1 MQDRAGTISIRI
13 DMGFKKTT
21 FSIVQ
26 TKFVEDLL
34 LMIWDKEGKKDTEY
48 ALFYAG
54 EPGNRRRP
62 AMWLDR
68 DKQLRF
74 YKIRD
79 DVGCSRLTYIH
90 TFLRT
95 S

>member
-1 MQDRAGTISIRI
+1 MQDRAGTISVRI

-21 FSIVQ
+21 FNIAQ

-34 LMIWDKEGKKDTEY
+34 HMIWDKEGKKDTEY
-48 ALFYAG
+48 GLFYPG

-62 AMWLDR
+62 PTWMER

-74 YKIRD
+74 YKVMD
-79 DVGCSRLTYIH
+79 EVCTNSCIH
-90 TFLRT
+90 LL
-95 S
+95 